1 MAIPPLPA
9 LPPHLQD
16 LNLDFTL
23 PDPEDGDLSEQD
35 FHHHIDQVWQVC
47 DRFDL
52 QTEIWR
58 GRILRAVRDREKMG
72 GDSRGIGF
80 GNWLKEREITKSRA
94 YSLIELANS
103 ADRLLDEGHLDPE
116 TINQFSKRAFVE
128 ASQSAPEVQ
137 ELIGDAA
144 RHAAQEGKRINRQQ
158 VKQLSDDWM
167 AMTSDLL
174 PDVVREKAAH
184 HELPSKHLAPLVREM
199 EKLPAS
205 HQASI
210 QAEVA
215 QNPDLE
221 TLKQVTTEARYLAKY
236 LEAAA
241 HLRTLHDSDVQVEQA
256 LEEALRLDCL
266 NLAADALAQAAQV
279 EQAIAKFHS
288 SWKRLGSLS
297 DRLFVESGTSTPH
310 LRSLLTAL
318 GPLMGDRVQLDL
330 GEVQDGR
337 RIYLQVTTEGEW
349 GPEPSQSKAIGA
361 DPWSGK
367 TLETTAIE
375 PVPGSEL
382 EPIGAE
388 EAPPW

>member
-1 MAIPPLPA
+1 MATPPLPA

-16 LNLDFTL
+16 LHLDFTL
-23 PDPEDGDLSEQD
+23 PDPEDGDLSEHD

-58 GRILRAVRDREKMG
+58 GRILRAVRDREKVG
-72 GDSRGIGF
+72 GDSRGLGF
-80 GNWLKEREITKSRA
+80 GNWLKDREITKSRA

-103 ADRLLDEGHLDPE
+103 ADRLLDEGHLDPT

-137 ELIGDAA
+137 QLIGDAA
-144 RHAAQEGKRINRQQ
+144 KEAAREGKRINRQQ
-158 VKQLSDDWM
+158 VKQLADEWT
-167 AMTSDLL
+167 AITSDLL
-174 PDVVREKAAH
+174 PEVVREKAAH
-184 HELPSKHLAPLVREM
+184 HELPPKHLAPLVREM
-199 EKLPAS
+199 AKLPEI
-205 HQASI
+205 HQATI

-215 QNPDLE
+215 ENPNLD
-221 TLKQVTTEARYLAKY
+221 TLKHVTTEARYLARY
-236 LEAAA
+236 LEAATQ
-241 HLRTLHDSDVQVEQA
+241 LRTLHDSDVDVEQA

-297 DRLFVESGTSTPH
+297 DRLFVESGASTPH

-330 GEVQDGR
+330 GEIQDGR
-337 RIYLQVTTEGEW
+337 RIYLEVATEGEW
-349 GPEPSQSKAIGA
+349 GPEVGA
-361 DPWSGK
+361 APGSGAWTGK
-367 TLETTAIE
+367 TVEAAA
-375 PVPGSEL
+375 VDS
-382 EPIGAE
+382 GAGDFGDDRDAG
-388 EAPPW
+388 APPW